1 MRNFDSISK
10 NITQETIRDAVVE
23 YTIHQIDDPYKD
35 SKDYD
40 VIIDDRPY
48 PPVAIMGI
56 AFSLAEGTEKCPR
69 LRGGEGTPCFK
80 KWNELGFD
88 IVIKNSHIPKLRK
101 PKESESW
108 PEYLDH
114 LRRKYEFDPVGL
126 LSLCLRLQPKR
137 SINRFLGRD
146 EVGDLKQFGPKRDHF
161 SIGGKD
167 WFRTVQVAFTL
178 KQLKLYLVSPVL
190 DRNHHKNLRAEMDKK
205 FNDDFHGAL
214 NWPKTGDNADGV
226 QMLDASNACA
236 SYVSV
241 TTESQCQ
248 SVIEWLSS
256 DKVPNTRR
264 LIFRESRTTKLKS
277 EKPELFEPTS
287 DNEKLEANTSRLLES
302 GLDEEPAGNPN
313 PERSDPMES
322 KGAFKRDPEV
332 IAWVKQR
339 AGGICELCEKEGPFL
354 HKEGHPFLEVHH
366 IVALADGGQDTVDN
380 AVALCPNCHR
390 ECHHGRNILRL
401 RQTLFQKVSGIQ

>member
-1 MRNFDSISK
+1 MRSFDSISK
-10 NITQETIRDAVVE
+10 NITQEIIREAVVE
-23 YTIHQIDDPYKD
+23 YAIHQIDHPYKE
-35 SKDYD
+35 STDYD

-48 PPVAIMGI
+48 PPVAILGI
-56 AFSLAEGTEKCPR
+56 ASALATGFGECPK

-80 KWNELGFD
+80 KWEELGFE
-88 IVIKNSHIPKLRK
+88 IVSKGSHLPKERK

-137 SINRFLGRD
+137 SIKRFLGRD
-146 EVGDLKQFGPKRDHF
+146 DIGDIKQLGSKKDNF
-161 SIGGKD
+161 SIGGRN
-167 WFRTVQVAFTL
+167 WFRTIEVAFTPT
-178 KQLKLYLVSPVL
+178 QLKLYLVTPVL
-190 DRNHHKNLRAEMDKK
+190 DRNHHKSLRAEMDKK

-214 NWPKTGDNADGV
+214 HWPITGDHADGV
-226 QMLDASNACA
+226 QMLDAKNACA

-248 SVIEWLSS
+248 SVIDWLSS
-256 DKVPNTRR
+256 EKLHNTRR
-264 LIFRESRTTKLKS
+264 LSFQDSKTAKLKS
-277 EKPELFEPTS
+277 EKPELFEQTS

-302 GLDEEPAGNPN
+302 GLDEEPTGNPN
-313 PERSDPMES
+313 PERSDPRES

-354 HKEGHPFLEVHH
+354 DKENQPYLEVHH
-366 IVALADGGQDTVDN
+366 IVPLAEGGPDTVDN

-390 ECHHGRNILRL
+390 ACHHGTNTNELAEILKCRV
-401 RQTLFQKVSGIQ
+401 KEI